1 MIGLLGATGAVG
13 AAAAAHLG
21 AWTTS
26 PVRLGARRPKPGM
39 VAVDVDDPVAL
50 AAFCRGCAVVL
61 NCAGPASRI
70 GIRVAEAAFDAGAD
84 YVDAAGDDD
93 LAAQL
98 AGVAPDRVAVV
109 SAGLMPGLTALLPR
123 LLATTDPVPPRHLSG
138 YVGGRDRFTPAAAE
152 DYLHSGFGRAGVA
165 LVGGAVVDR
174 AVRTDVE
181 LPFCAEPGTAV
192 PYLSTELRRVAER
205 LGVTDVQWDSLFTG
219 PHLRAALRRPLSA
232 AALVRAADLDTF
244 GHEPYQLIVVEF
256 DAARTALLRGRG
268 ASELTGAFAALTAS
282 AVARG
287 EVPAGVHHAGEV
299 LDPVASARRLG
310 DAPAVTELTVLDA
323 GAYAS
328 GGYLEETL

>member
-1 MIGLLGATGAVG
+1 
-13 AAAAAHLG
+13 
-21 AWTTS
+21 
-26 PVRLGARRPKPGM
+26 

-50 AAFCRGCAVVL
+50 AAFCRGCSVVL
-61 NCAGPASRI
+61 NCAGPAFRI
-70 GIRVAEAAFDAGAD
+70 GGRVAGAAFDAGAD

-93 LAAQL
+93 LAARL
-98 AGVAPDRVAVV
+98 AGVAPERVAVI

-123 LLATTDPVPPRHLSG
+123 LLATVNQVSSRCLTG
-138 YVGGRDRFTPAAAE
+138 YVGGRDRFTWTAAE
-152 DYLHSGFGRAGVA
+152 DYLRSGFGRAGVGLA
-165 LVGGAVVDR
+165 GGAVVDR
-174 AVRTDVE
+174 AVRTDAE

-192 PYLSTELRRVAER
+192 PYLSTELRRVAGT
-205 LGVTDVQWDSLFTG
+205 LGVTDVEWYSLFTG

-244 GHEPYQLIVVEF
+244 GHEPYQMIVVEF
-256 DAARTALLRGRG
+256 DAARTVLLRGRG
-268 ASELTGAFAALTAS
+268 ASDLTGAFAALTAT

-310 DAPAVTELTVLDA
+310 EAPAVTELTVLSA

-328 GGYLEETL
+328 GGYVEEAL